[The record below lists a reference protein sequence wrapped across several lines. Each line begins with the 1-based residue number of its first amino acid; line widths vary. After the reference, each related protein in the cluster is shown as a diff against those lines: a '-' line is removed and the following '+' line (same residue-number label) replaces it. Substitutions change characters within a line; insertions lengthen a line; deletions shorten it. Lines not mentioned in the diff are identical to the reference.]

1 MRSRCYMWES
11 IIMSSNNEGN
21 CFYILHLLREL
32 RLLFVAGNGIG
43 IYTCMSFCVLRLGNM
58 DL

>member
-1 MRSRCYMWES
+1 
-11 IIMSSNNEGN
+11 MSSNNEGN

-32 RLLFVAGNGIG
+32 RLLFVAGTGTG
-43 IYTCMSFCVLRLGNM
+43 IYTWMCFCVLRLGNM